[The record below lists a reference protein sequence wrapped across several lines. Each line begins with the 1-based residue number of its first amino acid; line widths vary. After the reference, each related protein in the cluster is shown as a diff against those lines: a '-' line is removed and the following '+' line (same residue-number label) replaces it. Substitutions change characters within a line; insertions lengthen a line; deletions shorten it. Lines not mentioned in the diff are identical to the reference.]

1 MNSRETRRGMEMN
14 NKWHVEDILLE
25 WNQGVILLMNKKKTK
40 AKLVW
45 LYGQPILGKKNKL
58 RSR

>member
-1 MNSRETRRGMEMN
+1 MN

>member
-1 MNSRETRRGMEMN
+1 MNDI
-14 NKWHVEDILLE
+14 WHVEDIMLE
-25 WNQGVILLMNKKKTK
+25 RNQGVILLMNKKRTK